1 MDDATPTSTL
11 DTDAGA
17 ALKPVRRLEVL
28 KGTTGRRRTWTLEEK
43 LALVAEMER
52 SGNIAAFSRERDV
65 STSLLY
71 TWRREL
77 RYAVEARQLPPHPDP
92 MFVPVL
98 EKAPAPACTSADGM
112 VEIEIAGA
120 LVRIGQA
127 VRTDLAVAVIHA
139 LRGAKAEDRP

>member
-1 MDDATPTSTL
+1 M
-11 DTDAGA
+11 
-17 ALKPVRRLEVL
+17 
-28 KGTTGRRRTWTLEEK
+28 TGRRRTWTLEEK

-52 SGNIAAFSRERDV
+52 SGNIAALSRERDV

-98 EKAPAPACTSADGM
+98 EKAPASACASADGM

-127 VRTDLAVAVIHA
+127 VRTDLAVAVIQA

>member
-17 ALKPVRRLEVL
+17 ALKRVGRLEVL
-28 KGTTGRRRTWTLEEK
+28 KGMTGRRRTWTLEEK

-52 SGNIAAFSRERDV
+52 SDKIAAFSRERDV

-77 RYAVEARQLPPHPDP
+77 RYAVEARQLPPRRDP

-98 EKAPAPACTSADGM
+98 ERASAPACGAADGM

-127 VRTDLAVAVIHA
+127 VRTDPAVAVIQA
-139 LRGAKAEDRP
+139 LQGAKAEGRP